1 MFILNKFCRFLCIL
15 LIIFTSLFNVFISV
29 PRIYMTYY
37 YWNSENILYSFNEPS
52 DCYFNQTL
60 PIALCS
66 YKKHTNTDIGKIPY
80 YYYTHHPTWSLFDFL
95 SNTPIEC
102 TQENMI
108 PIQSKILSYAY
119 CQEITSGYPDIGC
132 FIRRIGDSGEKKNLN
147 PSHIDKNRSGIYEV
161 KLVVHEDT
169 FDEKDEIIMM
179 ERIIKIFPN
188 HFQTKGCFIDYVDNN
203 TIIMPNLKEFGS
215 YKEKTIR
222 SSTLSS
228 RDSYFTNQQ
237 Y

>member
-119 CQEITSGYPDIGC
+119 CQEITSGVPGYRMFYKTDWR
-132 FIRRIGDSGEKKNLN
+132 FRWEK
-147 PSHIDKNRSGIYEV
+147 E
-161 KLVVHEDT
+161 
-169 FDEKDEIIMM
+169 
-179 ERIIKIFPN
+179 
-188 HFQTKGCFIDYVDNN
+188 
-203 TIIMPNLKEFGS
+203 LKPLAH
-215 YKEKTIR
+215 R
-222 SSTLSS
+222 
-228 RDSYFTNQQ
+228 
-237 Y
+237 